1 MPEGP
6 EIRRAADALEKV
18 LAGRRAL
25 EVSFAFA
32 RLKRFEAELTGRKI
46 TGVAPR
52 GKAMLIHFAGGLSI
66 YSHNQLYGEWTVYP
80 GAPPDSH
87 LQQRLVIRT
96 SAGTAVLYSA
106 SEISVQR
113 TGELAH
119 HPYIVRLGLDLLGA
133 DATPAAVLAQVKQPR
148 FARRR
153 LAGLLLDQGFLAGLG
168 NYLRSEILFAA
179 SLHPDLVLGDLSAA
193 QHGLLARTALAI
205 TRRAYRTAGVTNAL
219 LLARRLKARGLSFRE
234 YRFAVFER
242 TGAPCYVCGTTIRRL
257 ERGRAVFICPH
268 CQALPDAEPV
278 SSAAARRKTRRQA

>member
-6 EIRRAADALEKV
+6 EIRRSADTLEKV
-18 LAGRRAL
+18 LAGRKAL
-25 EVSFAFA
+25 QVDFAFA
-32 RLKRFEAELTGRKI
+32 RLKKFEKQLAGRKI

-80 GAPPDSH
+80 GEPPATH

-96 SAGTAVLYSA
+96 GAGTAVLYSA

-113 TGELAH
+113 TDELPQ
-119 HPYIVRLGLDLLGA
+119 HPYIAKLGLDLLGP
-133 DATPAAVLAQVKQPR
+133 DATPAAVLAQVRQPR

-168 NYLRSEILFAA
+168 NYLRSEILFA
-179 SLHPDLVLGDLSAA
+179 SRLHPDLILGNVCSA
-193 QHGLLARTALAI
+193 QQRLLARTALAL
-205 TRRAYRTAGVTNAL
+205 TRRAYRTAGVTNAP

-234 YRFAVFER
+234 YRYAVFER
-242 TGAPCYVCGTTIRRL
+242 TGLPCYVCGTAIRRL
-257 ERGRAVFICPH
+257 ERSRAVFICPH
-268 CQALPDAEPV
+268 CQAPQKAKPV
-278 SSAAARRKTRRQA
+278 SSATQGKTRRRA